1 VDIAN
6 ARLRLASG
14 LIANLTASRVSMDR
28 VRKFRIFAPRTYV
41 SMDLAAR
48 AAQVYRLREG
58 DGEGP
63 RIDTQSFAAPG
74 EEPLARQ
81 LAAFARAVRERT
93 RPVVSGEDGR
103 RALRFALRIAEA
115 MQASDVA
122 GAPAGGA
129 AGRRRLES
137 SGGEA

>member
-1 VDIAN
+1 
-6 ARLRLASG
+6 
-14 LIANLTASRVSMDR
+14 
-28 VRKFRIFAPRTYV
+28 
-41 SMDLAAR
+41 
-48 AAQVYRLREG
+48 
-58 DGEGP
+58 
-63 RIDTQSFAAPG
+63 
-74 EEPLARQ
+74 
-81 LAAFARAVRERT
+81 
-93 RPVVSGEDGR
+93 VVSGEDGR